1 VISEQ
6 LAAIATD
13 PRLSDSAVRM
23 AYYLA
28 GRDDWIEVGRDDW
41 RRLLHGS
48 PGKDR
53 IARDLSDLQHYG
65 YIERR
70 PGGHG
75 HADSFRFSV
84 RVERTLKDSV
94 LVERTL
100 KDSVRTDRTL
110 NPDSVRTARTVT
122 RTPSSS
128 TPSPSSA
135 GAQARETTPTDDL
148 VLARLQEA
156 LAPYDEP
163 LDRLQ
168 RSTGTTAWA
177 ADIWGWYRPASESDG
192 GGTQSGDLSG
202 LSAEEAMQALATAIG
217 DYASEGKPWD
227 RRLFR
232 GFARRAAREGRK
244 TKAARERE
252 QQEEAAAPASTR
264 STTPIG
270 HELQPEE
277 REWAERV
284 EAALTTAAQADPAV
298 VDWANRTAEHL
309 RKLNEA
315 DVSRMRA
322 GDADEFIRLRVLNAY
337 GQKIGDPRPNG
348 RRVVGG
354 AR

>member
-1 VISEQ
+1 MTPEQ

-13 PRLSDSAVRM
+13 ARLSDSAVRM
-23 AYYLA
+23 AFYLA
-28 GRDDWIEVGRDDW
+28 GQADWIEVGRDDW

-53 IARDLSDLQHYG
+53 IARDLSDLEHYG

-70 PGGHG
+70 LGGKG

-84 RVERTLKDSV
+84 RVEPTLTD
-94 LVERTL
+94 T
-100 KDSVRTDRTL
+100 VRTDLTL

-122 RTPSSS
+122 RTPPSS

-177 ADIWGWYRPASESDG
+177 ADIWGWYRPVSGSDG
-192 GGTQSGDLSG
+192 GGTQSGDFSG
-202 LSAEEAMQALATAIG
+202 LSADEAMQALATAIG

-252 QQEEAAAPASTR
+252 QQEETAAPASPRPASPTVQQL
-264 STTPIG
+264 P
-270 HELQPEE
+270 PEE

-284 EAALTTAAQADPAV
+284 EAALTAAAQADPAV

>member
-1 VISEQ
+1 MTPEQ

-13 PRLSDSAVRM
+13 ARLSDSAVRM
-23 AYYLA
+23 AFYLA
-28 GRDDWIEVGRDDW
+28 GQADWIEVGRDDW

-53 IARDLSDLQHYG
+53 IARDLSDLEHYG

-70 PGGHG
+70 PGGKG
-75 HADSFRFSV
+75 HTDSFRFSV
-84 RVERTLKDSV
+84 RMEPTLKDSV
-94 LVERTL
+94 H
-100 KDSVRTDRTL
+100 TDRTL

-135 GAQARETTPTDDL
+135 GAQARETAPTDDL
-148 VLARLQEA
+148 VLARLRGA

-163 LDRLQ
+163 LDRLH

-192 GGTQSGDLSG
+192 GGTQSADFSG

-244 TKAARERE
+244 TKVARERE
-252 QQEEAAAPASTR
+252 QQEESAAPASTR
-264 STTPIG
+264 PASPTVQQLP
-270 HELQPEE
+270 PEE

-284 EAALTTAAQADPAV
+284 EAALTAAAQADPAV
-298 VDWANRTAEHL
+298 VDWTDRTAEHL
-309 RKLNEA
+309 RKLNDVE
-315 DVSRMRA
+315 VSRMRA
-322 GDADEFIRLRVLNAY
+322 GDAEEFIRLRVLNAY